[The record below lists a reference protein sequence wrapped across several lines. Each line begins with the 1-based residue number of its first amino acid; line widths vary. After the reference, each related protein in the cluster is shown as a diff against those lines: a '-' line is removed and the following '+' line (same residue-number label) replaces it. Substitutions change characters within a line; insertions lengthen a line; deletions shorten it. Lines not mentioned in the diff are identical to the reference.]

1 MATTSARRRTTPHKP
16 VAATPDAHDFA
27 TRPYDLVKEFVLA
40 LVAVSLLTT
49 GLAAAFSSPDEPAI
63 TMRSWAQ
70 AAPADVLA
78 TATAELAGTSAS
90 ATYGPP
96 YNSNAEGQKLLGI
109 PTQKLG
115 GVRIPVDSASLVL
128 QPLAQVSG
136 DPRLRVALA
145 RWGAADPTR
154 QKAWATR
161 YADALAKSGGTP
173 PAPAG
178 YGPVPLLASRLP
190 HPGPVRWPRGQ
201 PDLVGHLL
209 RRDQTRPLLLL
220 SDGAY
225 LEDTARAQQ
234 LGGDQ
239 WGMMNET
246 GNYPGQPWMW
256 LYTFWYQVKPFSTS
270 DNADA
275 QVWGLMIVLTAG
287 LMFLPLIPGLRS
299 HPALDPG
306 APAGLARLL
315 PRPRRRA
322 AAARLGRSPRRGAGR
337 GPATDVGGRA
347 SVGSAA

>member
-1 MATTSARRRTTPHKP
+1 MATTSVGRRTTAHRPP
-16 VAATPDAHDFA
+16 ARTPDAHDFA

-70 AAPADVLA
+70 AAPADVVA
-78 TATAELAGTSAS
+78 TATAELAGTSTS

-96 YNSNAEGQKLLGI
+96 YNSAAEGQKLLGI

-128 QPLAQVSG
+128 QPLAMVSG
-136 DPRLRVALA
+136 DAPLRLALA
-145 RWGAADPTR
+145 RWDGASPAQR
-154 QKAWATR
+154 QAWATR
-161 YADALAKSGGTP
+161 YADALAQAGNGAVP
-173 PAPAG
+173 PAAG
-178 YGPVPLLASRLP
+178 LGPVPLLATRFLALARSGGLE
-190 HPGPVRWPRGQ
+190 GSLTSAGTFY
-201 PDLVGHLL
+201 GS
-209 RRDQTRPLLLL
+209 DQTRPLLLL

-275 QVWGLMIVLTAG
+275 QVWGLMLLLTAG

-299 HPALDPG
+299 IPRWIPVH
-306 APAGLARLL
+306 RLVW
-315 PRPRRRA
+315 RRYYRA
-322 AAARLGRSPRRGAGR
+322 HGAG
-337 GPATDVGGRA
+337 GGGR
-347 SVGSAA
+347 

>member
-1 MATTSARRRTTPHKP
+1 MATTAVRRRTPHQP
-16 VAATPDAHDFA
+16 VPPTPDAHDFP

-49 GLAAAFSSPDEPAI
+49 GLAAAFSSPDENAI
-63 TMRSWAQ
+63 TMRSWAAQ
-70 AAPADVLA
+70 AAPDDVLA

-109 PTQKLG
+109 PTQRLG

-128 QPLAQVSG
+128 QPLALVSG
-136 DPRLRVALA
+136 DPLLRTALA
-145 RWGAADPTR
+145 RWNAAPTAR
-154 QKAWATR
+154 RTGWASR
-161 YADALAKSGGTP
+161 YADALAKSGGTAPP
-173 PAPAG
+173 PAAG
-178 YGPVPLLASRLP
+178 YGPVPLLTSRFLTLARS
-190 HPGPVRWPRGQ
+190 GG
-201 PDLVGHLL
+201 LEGSLTSSGTFYGS
-209 RRDQTRPLLLL
+209 DQTRPLLLL

-225 LEDTARAQQ
+225 LEDTARAQR

-275 QVWGLMIVLTAG
+275 QVWGLMMILTAG

-299 HPALDPG
+299 IPRWIPVHRLVWRRYYRTHA
-306 APAGLARLL
+306 AGS
-315 PRPRRRA
+315 
-322 AAARLGRSPRRGAGR
+322 GRSAR
-337 GPATDVGGRA
+337 
-347 SVGSAA
+347 S